1 MGTREM
7 YFCIFAVFVAL
18 LSVCTFAS
26 HRSSKSIGNAV
37 TLLCGSLITTMIGNM
52 VVIASEVKLISVIG
66 YYIYFLG
73 YDYIA
78 FAIVRFTDEYCRN
91 FGNSDRRP
99 TAIFVM
105 LAADVAQILISPF
118 TGHLFHTES
127 IALEGAP
134 YYRIVPHFGLTA
146 HRVMVYLVMGAVM
159 LIFLIAALKTARIYR
174 GRYTVVLFTMFCECI
189 WQGYYIISRKPID
202 RSMIGLTV
210 FGLLVFYFTMYYRP
224 LRLLDRML
232 SNIVSDMPDAL
243 FVFDPTGKC
252 IWANEHGLKLAGV
265 DENSLEEV
273 YGRLKDIFG
282 DCACLSHYAAGSE
295 SAGENIVIGS
305 GDEASYYSIERHSV
319 KADSRHLAGSFLTVH
334 DVTEEQREVKRE
346 LYNSTHDS
354 LTDLYTKQ
362 YLFDRIE
369 KKLAEDENAKYY
381 AVFVDVKNFKIVN
394 DVFGSDFGDIAIR
407 QIADWIRSVVTE
419 GCVYGRLAGD
429 TFGLFIPEAD
439 FDTARFE
446 TELANFVARDG
457 SVEYHLLIHFGV
469 YEVDDRALDVSVM
482 YDRAHLSL
490 SSINDQYKT
499 HIAYYDKA
507 LRERVL
513 WDQQISAAL
522 SEAIAERQ
530 VCPYLQPITDAEGRV
545 VGAEALARWIHPERG
560 FLSPA
565 SFIPVFEKNGMIVE
579 LDRYMWKCACEILAK
594 WKGVH
599 DGVFISVNISPKDFY
614 FFDVVSELKA
624 LVKDHGIDPADL
636 RVEITET
643 VMMSGSEDR
652 MKILAELREAG
663 FIVEMDDF
671 GSGYSSLNLLK
682 DMPVDVLKI
691 DMKFLSAGLEDGT
704 DRSVQRSRTILK
716 NVLRLSAEL
725 DIASLTEGVETE
737 QQFAQLAEMGCKLFQ
752 GYYFSKPL
760 PVGEFESF
768 AFSG

>member
-1 MGTREM
+1 M
-7 YFCIFAVFVAL
+7 YFCIFAVFVVL
-18 LSVCTFAS
+18 LAMCGTAS
-26 HRSSKSIGNAV
+26 HRSPKAIGNAV
-37 TLLCGSLITTMIGNM
+37 ALLCCSLITTMIGNM
-52 VVIASEVKLISVIG
+52 TVIASASRIASHIG

-73 YDYIA
+73 YDFIA
-78 FAIVRFTDEYCRN
+78 FTLVRFTDEYCRN

-99 TAIFVM
+99 TAILVL
-105 LAADVAQILISPF
+105 LAADVLQILISPF
-118 TGHLFHTES
+118 TGHVFHTEK
-127 IALEGAP
+127 IVLEGSP
-134 YYRIVPHFGLTA
+134 YYSVVPHFGLTT
-146 HRVMVYLVMGAVM
+146 HRVIVYLVMGAVM

-174 GRYTVVLFTMFCECI
+174 GRYMVVLISMFCECI
-189 WQGYYIISRKPID
+189 WQGYYIVSRKPID

-232 SNIVSDMPDAL
+232 SNIVSDMPEAL

-252 IWANEHGLKLAGV
+252 IWANERGLMLAGV
-265 DENSLEEV
+265 GENSLDEV

-282 DCACLSHYAAGSE
+282 ECECLSHYTSDSVGNE
-295 SAGENIVIGS
+295 ENIVIGS
-305 GDEASYYSIERHSV
+305 GDEASYYSLERHSV
-319 KADSRHLAGSFLTVH
+319 SADSRHLAGSFLTVH
-334 DVTEEQREVKRE
+334 DVTEEQRRVKRE
-346 LYNSTHDS
+346 LYNSTHDT
-354 LTDLYTKQ
+354 LTDLYTRQ
-362 YLFDRIE
+362 YLYDRIE
-369 KKLAEDENAKYY
+369 KQLAENETAKYY
-381 AVFVDVKNFKIVN
+381 VVFVDVKNFKIVN
-394 DVFGSDFGDIAIR
+394 DVFGNAFGDIAIK
-407 QIADWIRSVVTE
+407 QIADWIRSVVNE
-419 GCVYGRLAGD
+419 GCIYGRLAGD
-429 TFGLFIPEAD
+429 TFGLFIPEED
-439 FDTARFE
+439 FDTSRLE
-446 TELANFVARDG
+446 NELANFVARDG

-469 YEVDDRALDVSVM
+469 YEVVDRTASVSVM
-482 YDRAHLSL
+482 FDRAHLSL
-490 SSINDQYKT
+490 SSINDEYKT
-499 HIAYYDKA
+499 HIAYYDNA

-513 WDQQISAAL
+513 WDQQISAML
-522 SEAIAERQ
+522 PEAIAQRQ
-530 VCPYLQPITDAEGRV
+530 VCPYLQPITDAGGMV

-624 LVKDHGIDPADL
+624 LVRDHGIKPADL

-652 MKILAELREAG
+652 MKTLAELREAG

-691 DMKFLSAGLEDGT
+691 DMKFLSAGLEDGA
-704 DRSVQRSRTILK
+704 DKSVQRSRTILK
-716 NVLRLSAEL
+716 NVLRLSEEL
-725 DIASLTEGVETE
+725 EISSLTEGVETE
-737 QQFAQLAEMGCKLFQ
+737 QQFLQLAEMGCKLFQ

-760 PVGEFESF
+760 PVKEFESF
-768 AFSG
+768 AFRS

>member
-1 MGTREM
+1 M
-7 YFCIFAVFVAL
+7 YFCIFAVFVVL
-18 LSVCTFAS
+18 LAMCGTAS
-26 HRSSKSIGNAV
+26 HRSPKAIGNAV
-37 TLLCGSLITTMIGNM
+37 ALLCCSLITTMIGNM
-52 VVIASEVKLISVIG
+52 TVIASASRIASHIG

-73 YDYIA
+73 YDFIA
-78 FAIVRFTDEYCRN
+78 FTLVRFTDEYCRN

-99 TAIFVM
+99 TAILVL
-105 LAADVAQILISPF
+105 LAADVLQILISPF
-118 TGHLFHTES
+118 TGHVFHTEK
-127 IALEGAP
+127 IVLEGSP
-134 YYRIVPHFGLTA
+134 YYSVVPHFGLTT
-146 HRVMVYLVMGAVM
+146 HRVIVYLVMGAVM

-174 GRYTVVLFTMFCECI
+174 GRYMVVLISMFCECI
-189 WQGYYIISRKPID
+189 WQGYYIVSRKPID

-232 SNIVSDMPDAL
+232 SNIVSDMPEAL

-252 IWANEHGLKLAGV
+252 IWANERGLMLAGV
-265 DENSLEEV
+265 DENSLDEV

-282 DCACLSHYAAGSE
+282 ECECLSHYTSDSVGNE
-295 SAGENIVIGS
+295 ENIVIGS
-305 GDEASYYSIERHSV
+305 GDEASYYSLERHSV
-319 KADSRHLAGSFLTVH
+319 SADSRHLAGSFLTVH
-334 DVTEEQREVKRE
+334 DVTEEQRRVKRE
-346 LYNSTHDS
+346 LYNSTHDT
-354 LTDLYTKQ
+354 LTDLYTRQ
-362 YLFDRIE
+362 YLYDRIE
-369 KKLAEDENAKYY
+369 KQLAENETAKYY
-381 AVFVDVKNFKIVN
+381 VVFVDVKNFKIVN
-394 DVFGSDFGDIAIR
+394 DVFGNAFGDIAIK
-407 QIADWIRSVVTE
+407 QIADWIRSVVNE
-419 GCVYGRLAGD
+419 GCIYGRLAGD
-429 TFGLFIPEAD
+429 TFGLFIPEED
-439 FDTARFE
+439 FDTSRLE
-446 TELANFVARDG
+446 NELANFVARDG

-469 YEVDDRALDVSVM
+469 YEVVDRTASVSVM
-482 YDRAHLSL
+482 FDRAHLSL
-490 SSINDQYKT
+490 SSINDEYKT
-499 HIAYYDKA
+499 HIAYYDNA

-513 WDQQISAAL
+513 WDQQISAML
-522 SEAIAERQ
+522 PEAIAQRQ
-530 VCPYLQPITDAEGRV
+530 VCPYLQPITDAGGMV

-624 LVKDHGIDPADL
+624 LVRDHGIKPADL

-652 MKILAELREAG
+652 MKTLAELREAG

-691 DMKFLSAGLEDGT
+691 DMKFLSAGLEDGA
-704 DRSVQRSRTILK
+704 DKSVQRSRTILK
-716 NVLRLSAEL
+716 NVLRLSEEL
-725 DIASLTEGVETE
+725 EISSLTEGVETE
-737 QQFAQLAEMGCKLFQ
+737 QQFLQLAEMGCKLFQ

-760 PVGEFESF
+760 PVKEFESF
-768 AFSG
+768 AFRS